1 VDVIKSFQISLITGL
16 DRLLGL
22 QEVEAP
28 RVFRQ
33 SAHEVGKVVRPTP
46 QPPFPP
52 PPPGDIPGIHFCY
65 RLSRPQGYSAAGR
78 IKSMKNPNDPIWNG
92 TSDLPAFR
100 ALIRVTNS

>member
-1 VDVIKSFQISLITGL
+1 MDVIKSFQISLITGL

-33 SAHEVGKVVRPTP
+33 SAHEVGKVVRPTH
-46 QPPFPP
+46 QPPL
-52 PPPGDIPGIHFCY
+52 PGTHFCY